1 MRTLVSPS
9 DLALVWTQS
18 PRDSTPPLR
27 DMFLIMVTDITL
39 MATTMERDPPMLR
52 LRPSQ
57 RHSMVIMVTPTV
69 WATTL
74 AMLGTDT
81 LDTPLLTV
89 ESPPPTPPS
98 VTPLPIL
105 PEVSPTPPT
114 SVSAPTTSVPSS
126 PA

>member
-1 MRTLVSPS
+1 M
-9 DLALVWTQS
+9 
-18 PRDSTPPLR
+18 
-27 DMFLIMVTDITL
+27 DITFL

-52 LRPSQ
+52 LRLRPTQPCSTAL
-57 RHSMVIMVTPTV
+57 MVTPTV

-74 AMLGTDT
+74 AMLDTDT
-81 LDTPLLTV
+81 LVTPLLTV

-98 VTPLPIL
+98 DTPWPTP

-126 PA
+126 PARQTVSTPVATSR

>member
-1 MRTLVSPS
+1 
-9 DLALVWTQS
+9 
-18 PRDSTPPLR
+18 
-27 DMFLIMVTDITL
+27 
-39 MATTMERDPPMLR
+39 MATTMERDLPMLR
-52 LRPSQ
+52 LRLRPTQ
-57 RHSMVIMVTPTV
+57 RHFMVIMVTHTV

-98 VTPLPIL
+98 DTPSPTL

-126 PA
+126 PARQTVSTPVATSSFVKF

>member
-1 MRTLVSPS
+1 M
-9 DLALVWTQS
+9 
-18 PRDSTPPLR
+18 
-27 DMFLIMVTDITL
+27 DITL

-52 LRPSQ
+52 LRLRPTQHCST
-57 RHSMVIMVTPTV
+57 VLMVTLTV

-81 LDTPLLTV
+81 LVTPLLTV

-98 VTPLPIL
+98 DTPLPTL

-126 PA
+126 PVRQTVSTPA